1 MKIPVGK
8 SLLDC
13 FVIAM
18 AGGVIVTALRWPF
31 KTALFPAAIAFPVF
45 LMAVIDLLWN
55 LFGKQKKDARGPPAI
70 SNSRKVSTRQWR
82 FGEPSSMFAWVLGFF
97 LLILLVGFPIAIP
110 LFFILFLKLQ
120 GKEGW
125 TMSIGLAAVAWL
137 SFYGLFVWLS
147 EHSFRRGMDPKDVLT
162 LNLST
167 GGIKR
172 WRSMQTC
179 GHT

>member
-31 KTALFPAAIAFPVF
+31 KTALFPTAIAFPVF

-55 LFGKQKKDARGPPAI
+55 LFGKQKKGARGHGDFKLTEGLNPAVEI
-70 SNSRKVSTRQWR
+70 RRTA
-82 FGEPSSMFAWVLGFF
+82 SMFAWVLGFF

-110 LFFILFLKLQ
+110 LFFILFLKVQ
-120 GKEGW
+120 GKEGCDDVHW
-125 TMSIGLAAVAWL
+125 IGGRCLA
-137 SFYGLFVWLS
+137 LFLRALCLAS
-147 EHSFRRGMDPKDVLT
+147 
-162 LNLST
+162 
-167 GGIKR
+167 
-172 WRSMQTC
+172 
-179 GHT
+179 

>member
-45 LMAVIDLLWN
+45 LMAVIDLFWN
-55 LFGKQKKDARGPPAI
+55 LFGKQKKDAKGPTGDFKLTEGLDPALEI
-70 SNSRKVSTRQWR
+70 RRTV
-82 FGEPSSMFAWVLGFF
+82 SMFAWVLTFF

-110 LFFILFLKLQ
+110 LFFMLFLKLQ
-120 GKEGW
+120 GREGW
-125 TMSIGLAAVAWL
+125 KMSMGLAAVAWL
-137 SFYGLFVWLS
+137 SFYGLFVWL
-147 EHSFRRGMDPKDVLT
+147 
-162 LNLST
+162 LNIPFAEGWILSLF
-167 GGIKR
+167 
-172 WRSMQTC
+172 S
-179 GHT
+179 H

>member
-31 KTALFPAAIAFPVF
+31 KTALFPAAIAIPVF

-55 LFGKQKKDARGPPAI
+55 LFGKQKKDAGGPGADFKLTEGLDPALEI
-70 SNSRKVSTRQWR
+70 RRTV
-82 FGEPSSMFAWVLGFF
+82 SMFAWVLAFF

-110 LFFILFLKLQ
+110 LFFVLFLRLQ

-125 TMSIGLAAVAWL
+125 KMSIGMAAVAWL
-137 SFYGLFVWLS
+137 SFYGLFVWL
-147 EHSFRRGMDPKDVLT
+147 
-162 LNLST
+162 LNIPFAEGWILRMFS
-167 GGIKR
+167 
-172 WRSMQTC
+172 
-179 GHT
+179 H